1 MAALLGIGQCVEQI
15 TQKIFQEAR
24 DALMSSDTAQA
35 LMNSLNAL
43 KETLKSALSDMLP
56 DMIEKLPSF
65 AAELIGLKSLPASEF
80 LEASKAFIK
89 RWEGVVTNVQE
100 IIHAIENFN
109 ICSVS
114 NVYAEKVSAAGV
126 VTQKQVKAFETQMPC
141 GLPPEPVEKVET
153 IKGDDKMDAVIEISA
168 PYGVFQYE
176 LLKKIQSIRPT
187 STSTAVSSAKRSIAD
202 AASLKK
208 MPEKQFLREF
218 GSTIAPATLA
228 EYTSSEES
236 KYETQRLN
244 SVGGSLLTISNAYVS
259 KLGKTSPTSTEGPT
273 LRSEYDASIKSYRDS
288 LTDNASIEAVD
299 KVSADIGNLIEA
311 NAENIRLE
319 REFTMDGP
327 GVLPPRDDPGAE
339 PSAPTEGDLLLGPAY
354 DLPQP

>member
-15 TQKIFQEAR
+15 TQKLFLEAR
-24 DALMSSDTAQA
+24 DALMKSESAQA

-43 KETLKSALSDMLP
+43 KSTLKSALSDMLP
-56 DMIEKLPSF
+56 DMIEKLPNF

-80 LEASKAFIK
+80 LEASKAFVK
-89 RWEGVVTNVQE
+89 RWQGVVSNVQE

-114 NVYAEKVSAAGV
+114 NVYAEKVSLDGV
-126 VTQKQVKAFETQMPC
+126 VTQKQVKAYETQMPC

-153 IKGDDKMDAVIEISA
+153 FKGDDKMDAVMEVSM
-168 PYGVFQYE
+168 PYAGFMLE
-176 LLKKIQSIRPT
+176 LRKKIQSVRVT
-187 STSTAVSSAKRSIAD
+187 STSPTPAAVAAKRSIAD

-218 GSTIAPATLA
+218 GDKIAPETLA
-228 EYTSSEES
+228 EFTASETS
-236 KYETQRLN
+236 KYDAQRVN
-244 SVGGSLLTISNAYVS
+244 SVVNSLATISNAYVS
-259 KLGKTSPTSTEGPT
+259 KLGRTSPTSTEGPA
-273 LRSEYDASIKSYRDS
+273 LRTEYDASIKAYRDS
-288 LTDNASIEAVD
+288 LVDNASIQAVD
-299 KVSADIGNLIEA
+299 KVSADIGNLIES

-327 GVLPPRDDPGAE
+327 GVLAPNDSGT
-339 PSAPTEGDLLLGPAY
+339 PSAGGEDVWLIPEGDLPP
-354 DLPQP
+354 LP